1 MCILRLPTL
10 WPRYVGGGSINLA
23 FAKELGLN
31 PASNDYKQMHKAWSF
46 YLFDILHKATMEIHV
61 LLLTLLTYWTQA
73 LLEAAAATP
82 GSLVRG
88 VDVPA
93 AVTS

>member
-1 MCILRLPTL
+1 M

-31 PASNDYKQMHKAWSF
+31 PASNDYKQMHKALPF
-46 YLFDILHKATMEIHV
+46 HLFDMLLSEIHV
-61 LLLTLLTYWTQA
+61 LLLTCWTQA

-82 GSLVRG
+82 GTLVKG

-93 AVTS
+93 AVTR